1 MAATTS
7 SIGPGER
14 RGRPGPQARADLGGA
29 YQNTGGM
36 VVAHHPP
43 VISPDRLRAVGD
55 HWITDNPRAP
65 AVLYFVVTPC
75 PKAVLTTDDPVQVP
89 VPKTPVVA

>member
-7 SIGPGER
+7 SIGPVER
-14 RGRPGPQARADLGGA
+14 RGLRGPQARADLGSG
-29 YQNTGGM
+29 YRNTGGM
-36 VVAHHPP
+36 VVSHHPP
-43 VISPDRLRAVGD
+43 SISRGRLRVVGD

-65 AVLYFVVTPC
+65 AVLYFVVTLC